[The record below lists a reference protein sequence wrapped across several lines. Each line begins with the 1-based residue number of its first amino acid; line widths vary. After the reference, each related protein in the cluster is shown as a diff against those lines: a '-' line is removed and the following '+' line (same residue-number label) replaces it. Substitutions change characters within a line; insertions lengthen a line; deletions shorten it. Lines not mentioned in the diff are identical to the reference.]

1 MKKYFTINKVGTS
14 VFVSYKDE
22 VIFNIEE
29 ISSIEAHYPDYPG
42 EEGNTYAVHLIMN
55 NQSTI
60 RLLDVK
66 LEDMRDLFEE
76 IDKVLLQKN
85 SQALFEM
92 FKVDDAGTVP
102 MSSKD
107 ETLTMPL

>member
-1 MKKYFTINKVGTS
+1 MKEYFKINKVGTS

-22 VIFNIEE
+22 VIFNVEE
-29 ISSIEAHYPDYPG
+29 ISSIEPHYPG
-42 EEGNTYAVHLIMN
+42 EEGTTHAVHLIMN
-55 NQSTI
+55 NQSTM

-66 LEDMRDLFEE
+66 LEDMRELFEE

-92 FKVDDAGTVP
+92 FKVDDEGSVSVP
-102 MSSKD
+102 SKY
-107 ETLTMPL
+107 EITMVPL

>member
-1 MKKYFTINKVGTS
+1 MKNCFKINKVGTS

-29 ISSIEAHYPDYPG
+29 ISSIEPHYPG
-42 EEGNTYAVHLIMN
+42 EEGTTHAVHLIMN
-55 NQSTI
+55 NQSTM

-66 LEDMRDLFEE
+66 LEDMQELFEE

-92 FKVDDAGTVP
+92 FKVDDEGSVSV
-102 MSSKD
+102 SSKY
-107 ETLTMPL
+107 ETINVPL

>member
-1 MKKYFTINKVGTS
+1 MKEYFKINKVGTS

-22 VIFNIEE
+22 VIFNVEE
-29 ISSIEAHYPDYPG
+29 ISSIEPHYPG
-42 EEGNTYAVHLIMN
+42 EEGTTHAVHLIMN
-55 NQSTI
+55 NQSTM

-66 LEDMRDLFEE
+66 LEDMRELFEE

-92 FKVDDAGTVP
+92 FKVDDEGSVSV
-102 MSSKD
+102 SSKH
-107 ETLTMPL
+107 ETVNVPL